1 MDFRVR
7 LKIAKPRLVNP
18 PKFPPIVKRAAV
30 HVRSH
35 RWIRQQQDK
44 IAHTAARQAERTA
57 EKLAFLLRLVERLR
71 PARRKI
77 ATAALG
83 AITLW
88 VGVHVMFGPNGTV
101 AYNRKRTEAR
111 DLQQQINS
119 LEKENS
125 ALSEQINALQ
135 TDPKAIEKEAR
146 EQLHYA
152 KPDEVIYVAP
162 HTEHPVPPAA
172 HSAQK

>member
-1 MDFRVR
+1 MDFRIKV
-7 LKIAKPRLVNP
+7 KVPKPRLVQTRRIA
-18 PKFPPIVKRAAV
+18 PILRRAAV

-35 RWIRQQQDK
+35 HWLQKQQRRVVSGATDGLE
-44 IAHTAARQAERTA
+44 TAAR
-57 EKLAFLLRLVERLR
+57 KLAFLVLLVERLR

-77 ATAALG
+77 ATAALA

-88 VGVHVMFGPNGTV
+88 VGFHVMLGPNGTV
-101 AYNRKRTEAR
+101 AYRHKRVEAR

-119 LEKENS
+119 LEKENG
-125 ALSEQINALQ
+125 ALSEQIKALQ

-152 KPDEVIYVAP
+152 KPNEVIYVSP
-162 HTEHPVPPAA
+162 HQERVPPPAA
-172 HSAQK
+172 NSAQK